1 MYCTQKALWIEQS
14 ATVAYR
20 VYSLMRFRPL
30 SPSFIMASSEGTTL
44 PRSWKMI
51 EAEMYGMIPRPKI
64 VLMPIEV
71 PPNIATVPKSLP
83 AVPLCCSSQFFNCAW
98 LTIGSGT

>member
-1 MYCTQKALWIEQS
+1 
-14 ATVAYR
+14 
-20 VYSLMRFRPL
+20 
-30 SPSFIMASSEGTTL
+30 
-44 PRSWKMI
+44 
-51 EAEMYGMIPRPKI
+51 MIPRPKI

-83 AVPLCCSSQFFNCAW
+83 AVLPLCCSSQFFNCCW

>member
-1 MYCTQKALWIEQS
+1 
-14 ATVAYR
+14 
-20 VYSLMRFRPL
+20 
-30 SPSFIMASSEGTTL
+30 
-44 PRSWKMI
+44 
-51 EAEMYGMIPRPKI
+51 MIPRPKM

-83 AVPLCCSSQFFNCAW
+83 AVLPLVCSSQFFNCAW